1 MAAVFWLTL
10 RNFRS
15 IKKQTLGIRPIT
27 ILTGANGGGKSS
39 FLYGVAVGRNVVTN
53 PASTLDQL
61 FNLGE
66 LDLGGFKE
74 TINRKNV
81 SNTLEI
87 HVRVDSPVAGI
98 ETEYLIKLG
107 RLKSTLELKITQ
119 PIALDLSVDVTFP
132 YTLNQ
137 GTPVSFEY
145 QQLKGTAVW
154 NGLGST
160 LTYNSPSSDEGM
172 RKLASKAST
181 FFNAPLTFL
190 RTADLVG
197 LKRGFSKSVYAPI
210 PLQQQVR
217 TEDEVA
223 TSLALDRE
231 AEARV
236 SFALEKLVNKS
247 FAARPSPLG
256 GGTFYVQT
264 VDRTTEFIC
273 DLVNEG
279 FGINQLVYLLAKIT
293 QPGPRIICIE
303 EPEIHLHPE
312 LLGRFADTLL
322 LLARRNKSYFLIS
335 SHSEQF
341 VVSFLNRVAR
351 KEATSEEVGI
361 YYVEKDSSGNT
372 TASEQALNEKG
383 QLEGG
388 LRSFYEPT
396 IETLRDFLTLTQMK

>member
-10 RNFRS
+10 KNFRS
-15 IKKQTLGIRPIT
+15 IKEQTIGIRPIT

-39 FLYGVAVGRNVVTN
+39 FLYSIALGRNVATN
-53 PASTLDQL
+53 PSSTLDQL
-61 FNLGE
+61 FNLGD
-66 LDLGGFKE
+66 LDLGGFRE
-74 TINRKNV
+74 AIHRKDT
-81 SNTLEI
+81 SKTLEI
-87 HVRVDSPVAGI
+87 GVRVDSPAPGI
-98 ETEYLIKLG
+98 DAEYVIKLG
-107 RLKSTLELKITQ
+107 RQKSTLDLRIAK
-119 PIALDLSVDVTFP
+119 PIALDLSVDVAFP

-137 GTPVSFEY
+137 GSPVSFEY
-145 QQLKGTAVW
+145 QQLKGTVVW
-154 NGLGST
+154 NGLTPS
-160 LTYNSPSSDEGM
+160 LTYDSAVSDEAI
-172 RKLASKAST
+172 RKLASKANA
-181 FFNAPLTFL
+181 FFNGPVVFL

-197 LKRGFSKSVYAPI
+197 LRRGFSKSVYSPI
-210 PLQQQVR
+210 PLQQQIR

-247 FAARPSPLG
+247 FAARPTPLG

-264 VDRTTEFIC
+264 VDRATEFIC

-293 QPGPRIICIE
+293 QPISKIICIE

-322 LLARRNKSYFLIS
+322 LLARKNRSYFLIS

-351 KEATSEEVGI
+351 KEATPEEVGI
-361 YYVEKDSSGNT
+361 YYVDKDSSGCT
-372 TASEQALNEKG
+372 TATPQTLNEKG

-396 IETLRDFLTLTQMK
+396 IETLRDFLMFAK

>member
-1 MAAVFWLTL
+1 VAAVFWLTL
-10 RNFRS
+10 KNFRS
-15 IKKQTLGIRPIT
+15 IKKQTIAIRPIT

-39 FLYGVAVGRNVVTN
+39 FLYSLAVGRNVVTN
-53 PASTLDQL
+53 PSSTLDQL
-61 FNLGE
+61 FNLGD
-66 LDLGGFKE
+66 LDLGGFRE
-74 TINRKNV
+74 TVNRKNL

-87 HVRVDSPVAGI
+87 RVRVDSPGVDI
-98 ETEYLIKLG
+98 ETEYVVKLG
-107 RLKSTLELKITQ
+107 RQKSTLELKISR
-119 PIALDLSVDVTFP
+119 PISLDLSVDVTFP

-160 LTYNSPSSDEGM
+160 LTYDSSVSDEET
-172 RKLASKAST
+172 RKLASKAAT
-181 FFNAPLTFL
+181 FFNVPLTVL

-197 LKRGFSKSVYAPI
+197 LKRGFSKSVYSPI
-210 PLQQQVR
+210 PLQQQIR

-247 FAARPSPLG
+247 FAARPTPLG

-264 VDRTTEFIC
+264 VDRTSEFIC

-293 QPGPRIICIE
+293 QPASRIICIE

-312 LLGRFADTLL
+312 LLSRFADTLL
-322 LLARRNKSYFLIS
+322 LLARKNKSYFLIS

-351 KEATSEEVGI
+351 KEATQEEIGI
-361 YYVEKDSSGNT
+361 YYVEKDSSGDT

-396 IETLRDFLTLTQMK
+396 IETLRDFLTLAK